1 MNSDNL
7 DTVEM
12 YISVVQ
18 STGDLDYILETQKN
32 KFEKCGISLQN

>member
-1 MNSDNL
+1 MISDN

-32 KFEKCGISLQN
+32 KFEKLWTSLPN